1 MTAGLR
7 PEGLMSHSQRASA
20 VRTRE
25 LAWYFLRLGATGFGG
40 PVALVGYMQRDLVE
54 RRAWFTAAEFSEGL
68 ALAQVAPGPLAAQ
81 LAMYLGW
88 LSGGSA
94 GATLCAVAFVAAPL
108 VLVLIISAL
117 YVRAGALWWI
127 GPAFVGVGAAVMCII
142 GRSIVK
148 LSRLV
153 LGRRQLLWAVALANA
168 AGVVAWRR
176 ESVLLLL
183 MSGVVV
189 LVARRGFSSAT
200 ALSVVPV
207 LGIGALSLP
216 GAPESLLSLFTFFAR
231 AGAVVFGSGLAII
244 PFLYAGAVE
253 QHHWLTDRQF
263 VDAIAVAM
271 ITPGPVVIV
280 ATFVGYLVGGVS
292 GGVVAALG
300 VFLPPYL
307 IVLVAAP
314 RFREYAGKAPVRAV
328 VDGIT
333 AGATGALIGAAFL
346 LGFRTLAGFRELVI
360 AGIVLILLTIRAKIP
375 EPLLIIGA
383 GLGSIAL
390 V

>member
-1 MTAGLR
+1 MIG
-7 PEGLMSHSQRASA
+7 PA
-20 VRTRE
+20 VRARD
-25 LAWYFLRLGATGFGG
+25 LATYFLRLGATGFGG

-88 LSGGSA
+88 LRAGVS
-94 GATLCAVAFVAAPL
+94 GATLCAVAFVSAPL
-108 VLVLIISAL
+108 VLVLVISAL

-127 GPAFVGVGAAVMCII
+127 GPAFVGVGAAVMCIV

-148 LSRLV
+148 LSRLT
-153 LGRRQLLWAVALANA
+153 LGRSELLWAIALVNA

-183 MSGVVV
+183 ASGIVVV
-189 LVARRGFSSAT
+189 LAQRGVPAFT
-200 ALSVVPV
+200 AISVVP
-207 LGIGALSLP
+207 LLPIPAISLP
-216 GAPESLLSLFTFFAR
+216 GAPESLLNLFTFFAR

-244 PFLYAGAVE
+244 PFLYSGAVE
-253 QHHWLTDRQF
+253 QRHWLTDRQF

-280 ATFVGYLVGGVS
+280 ATFVGYLVGGVT

-300 VFLPPYL
+300 VFLPPYI
-307 IVLVAAP
+307 IVLIAAP
-314 RFREYAGKAPVRAV
+314 RFREYVGKARVRAM

-333 AGATGALIGAAFL
+333 AGATGALIGAALL
-346 LGFRTLAGFRELVI
+346 LGVRTLAGAEQLVI
-360 AGIVLILLTIRAKIP
+360 AGIVLLLLTLRVRIP
-375 EPLLIIGA
+375 EPVLIIGA
-383 GLGSIAL
+383 GLASVAL
-390 V
+390 A